1 MHSKTYFFDRKHRYD
16 AAINCIACFCC
27 LRPKRK
33 RIRKKEAFL
42 SELQF
47 PFVQKWTAKKTSK
60 LDNQTYL
67 SPQNTLELP
76 ANQPESFPG
85 GT

>member
-1 MHSKTYFFDRKHRYD
+1 LLATEAQK
-16 AAINCIACFCC
+16 NQ
-27 LRPKRK
+27 
-33 RIRKKEAFL
+33 KKEVFL

-47 PFVQKWTAKKTSK
+47 PFVQKLTAKKPSK

-67 SPQNTLELP
+67 GPQKTLELP